1 MRIAV
6 LGTYDSKGD
15 ELAFIAEQITACG
28 HLPVCIDV
36 GSYGPPT
43 VPIDVT
49 RQQVAMIAGLDL
61 SAVWAERDRGTC
73 VAAMAQAAAAYL
85 PHAVADG
92 QLDGVIAIGGGGGTS
107 IALAAMRALPV
118 GVPKLLVSTLAGNP
132 TSPLDLGQRD
142 IVVMPSI
149 VDVAG
154 LNRLSRRLFA
164 QAAAAICGMVSAKVD
179 AHADRPLIAASMFG
193 NTTTAVNAARRVL
206 EAAGY
211 EVLVFHATGTGGR
224 TMESLIA
231 SGWFAGVLDLTLT
244 EWADELVG
252 GILGAGSTRL
262 HAAAEAGIPTMVS
275 TGCLDMVNF
284 GPRATVPARF
294 AGRVFYQHND
304 AVTLMRTTQDESA
317 QLGQLIAEK
326 LNRYDPAKLAVCLP
340 DAGLSEIGQAGQ
352 PFNDAMADIALH
364 DALANNLKAGLAAER
379 WATDIN
385 DVAFAEHCARRLL
398 DLMA

>member
-15 ELAFIAEQITACG
+15 ELAFIAEQIATRG
-28 HLPVCIDV
+28 HTPVRIDV

-43 VPIDVT
+43 VPVDVT

-61 SAVWAERDRGTC
+61 SAVWAARDRGAC

-85 PHAVADG
+85 PYAVADG
-92 QLDGVIAIGGGGGTS
+92 QVEGVVAIGGGGGTS

-142 IVVMPSI
+142 IVLMPSI

-154 LNRLSRRLFA
+154 LNRISRRIFA
-164 QAAAAICGMVSAKVD
+164 QAAAAICSMVTAKVE
-179 AHADRPLIAASMFG
+179 AHADKPLIAASMFG
-193 NTTTAVNAARRVL
+193 NTTTAVNVARHVL
-206 EAAGY
+206 EDAGY

-224 TMESLIA
+224 TMEGLIA

-252 GILGAGSTRL
+252 GILGAGPTRL
-262 HAAAEAGIPTMVS
+262 HAASAAGVPTVVS

-284 GPRATVPARF
+284 GPRATVPPRF
-294 AGRVFYQHND
+294 ADRLLYQHND
-304 AVTLMRTTQDESA
+304 AVTLMRTTPDESA
-317 QLGQLIAEK
+317 QLGRIIGEK

-340 DAGLSEIGQAGQ
+340 EGGLSEIGRSGH
-352 PFNDAMADIALH
+352 PFHDAAADTALH
-364 DALANNLKAGLAAER
+364 DTLVAALHDEIAVDR
-379 WATDIN
+379 WNADVN
-385 DVAFAEHCARRLL
+385 DTAFAEHCARQLL
-398 DLMA
+398 NLMA

>member
-15 ELAFIAEQITACG
+15 ELAFIAEQIAQQG
-28 HLPVCIDV
+28 HQPVRIDV

-43 VPIDVT
+43 TSVDVT
-49 RQQVAMIAGLDL
+49 REQVVEAAGVDL
-61 SAVWAERDRGTC
+61 TQVWAQQDRGAC
-73 VAAMAQAAAAYL
+73 VAAMARSAEAYL
-85 PHAVADG
+85 PQLYAAQKIDG
-92 QLDGVIAIGGGGGTS
+92 LISIGGGGGTS
-107 IALAAMRALPV
+107 IALAAMRSLPV

-154 LNRLSRRLFA
+154 LNRISRRIFA
-164 QAAAAICGMVSAKVD
+164 QAAAAICGMVTAEVD
-179 AHADRPLIAASMFG
+179 AQADKPLIAASMFG

-252 GILGAGSTRL
+252 GILSAGPTRL
-262 HAAAEAGIPTMVS
+262 HAAADAGVPTVVS

-284 GPRATVPARF
+284 GPRETVPAHF
-294 AGRVFYQHND
+294 ADRLLYQHND
-304 AVTLMRTTQDESA
+304 AVTLMRTTPEENA
-317 QLGQLIAEK
+317 QLGQIIAEK
-326 LNRYDPAKLAVCLP
+326 LNRYDAAKLSVCLP
-340 DAGLSEIGQAGQ
+340 NGGLSEIGRDGE
-352 PFNDAMADIALH
+352 PFHDAEADAALHGALMAKLNNNITVARSKADI
-364 DALANNLKAGLAAER
+364 NN
-379 WATDIN
+379 
-385 DVAFAEHCARRLL
+385 VAFAEQCAQCLL
-398 DLMA
+398 SLMP

>member
-15 ELAFIAEQITACG
+15 ELAFIAEQIADRG
-28 HLPVCIDV
+28 HESVRIDV

-43 VPIDVT
+43 TPVDVT
-49 RQQVAMIAGLDL
+49 REQVAEAAGVELGE
-61 SAVWAERDRGTC
+61 VWATQDRGAC
-73 VAAMAQAAAAYL
+73 VAAMARAAEVYL
-85 PHAVADG
+85 PQLVAAK
-92 QLDGVIAIGGGGGTS
+92 QIDGVISMGGGGGTS

-118 GVPKLLVSTLAGNP
+118 GFPKLLVSTLAGNP
-132 TSPLDLGQRD
+132 TSPLNLGQRD

-154 LNRLSRRLFA
+154 LNRISRRIFA
-164 QAAAAICGMVSAKVD
+164 QAAAAICGMATAQVD
-179 AHADRPLIAASMFG
+179 TQADKPLIAASMFG

-206 EAAGY
+206 EDAGY

-252 GILGAGSTRL
+252 GILSAGPTRL
-262 HAAAEAGIPTMVS
+262 HAAADAGVPAVVS

-284 GPRATVPARF
+284 GPRRTVPAAYADRLL
-294 AGRVFYQHND
+294 YQHND
-304 AVTLMRTTQDESA
+304 AVTLMRTTPEENG
-317 QLGQLIAEK
+317 QLGQIIAEK
-326 LNRYDPAKLAVCLP
+326 LNRYDPAKLVVCLP
-340 DAGLSEIGQAGQ
+340 DGGLSEIGCEGR
-352 PFNDAMADIALH
+352 PFHDEKADTVLH
-364 DALANNLKAGLAAER
+364 DALIANLNDDIAIER
-379 WATDIN
+379 SSLDIN
-385 DVAFAEHCARRLL
+385 DVAFAEHCAQRLL
-398 DLMA
+398 ELMA

>member
-15 ELAFIAEQITACG
+15 ELAFIAEQIATRG
-28 HLPVCIDV
+28 HTPVRIDV

-61 SAVWAERDRGTC
+61 SAVWAAQDRGAC
-73 VAAMAQAAAAYL
+73 VAAMAAAAAAYL
-85 PHAVADG
+85 PYAVADG
-92 QLDGVIAIGGGGGTS
+92 QIDGVIAIGGGGGTS
-107 IALAAMRALPV
+107 IALSAMRALPV

-154 LNRLSRRLFA
+154 LNRISRRLFA
-164 QAAAAICGMVSAKVD
+164 QAAAAICGMVSAQVD
-179 AHADRPLIAASMFG
+179 AQADKPLIAASMFG

-211 EVLVFHATGTGGR
+211 ETLVFHATGAGGR

-244 EWADELVG
+244 EWADERVG
-252 GILGAGSTRL
+252 GILGAGPTRL
-262 HAAAEAGIPTMVS
+262 HAAADAGVPTVVS

-294 AGRVFYQHND
+294 ADRLFYQHND
-304 AVTLMRTTQDESA
+304 AVTLMRTTPAESA
-317 QLGQLIAEK
+317 QLGEIIAQK

-340 DAGLSEIGQAGQ
+340 DGGLSEIGRPGH
-352 PFNDAMADIALH
+352 PFHNTDADAALH
-364 DALANNLKAGLAAER
+364 KALVAALRDEITVER
-379 WATDIN
+379 WNADVN
-385 DVAFAEHCARRLL
+385 DTAFAKHCAQRLL
-398 DLMA
+398 DLLA